1 MRDRS
6 QNSRKGK
13 PKAFDREKVKT
24 VEQWRAD
31 LDRDAADRKRGNWK
45 LLTRE
50 MSNSR
55 AFGSLSLSGMRV
67 VLAMLDKLSYPK
79 NDGKDR
85 KGVKYGGAYLEN
97 GGVFYLT
104 GNELKARYQMSDGA
118 IADGRR
124 EAWEKGFFDTLVTG
138 TVHHR
143 GEFQYSNRW
152 KDYPNGNYKPHNQ
165 PQPGQNVYSSI
176 SENLAAKN
184 AGKHAAKSAGY
195 AENGSPAKSAGCDAP
210 ISEFPAA
217 KNAGNY
223 NVTSA
228 AERSGAVT
236 GKRNDGTP
244 PRTEFRLYP
253 CTRRSGGPPN
263 NKPSEHREAEG
274 GTISPLDPKVLRMG
288 LPAKVIAHMKG
299 RGHLCTSAERHAF
312 NDVQLDFSSGVTL
325 HIRPTD
331 YELVSNGAGWTFHD
345 LEELN
350 YLLLVSVVGE
360 DNELSRITAQV
371 DEIMFDHRYGHHLRA
386 TKEHGEICL
395 GFAEDVRVWVRPD
408 SIRLARPG
416 HRNLTVTDPDRL
428 NKKLARRASDPIR
441 EPPQQACTDI
451 RP

>member
-1 MRDRS
+1 MKDRS
-6 QNSRKGK
+6 QKPRKDRS
-13 PKAFDREKVKT
+13 KAFDRKKVKT

-50 MSNSR
+50 MQNSR
-55 AFGSLSLSGMRV
+55 AFGSLSHSGMRV

-85 KGVKYGGAYLEN
+85 KGVKYGGTCLEN

-118 IADGRR
+118 IANGRR
-124 EAWEKGFFDTLVTG
+124 EAWEKGFFDTLATG

-143 GEFQYSNRW
+143 GEFQYANRW
-152 KDYPNGNYKPHNQ
+152 KNYPNGNYKPHDQ
-165 PQPGQNVYSSI
+165 PPPGKNVYSSI
-176 SENLAAKN
+176 RENLAAKN
-184 AGKHAAKSAGY
+184 AGRHAAKNAGY
-195 AENGSPAKSAGCDAP
+195 AENGSPAKSAGSDAP

-228 AERSGAVT
+228 AERSGADT
-236 GKRNDGTP
+236 AKRSEDVS
-244 PRTEFRLYP
+244 PRTEFHLFP
-253 CTRRSGGPPN
+253 STQPNGGPP

-288 LPAKVIAHMKG
+288 VPAKIIAHMKG
-299 RGHLCTSAERHAF
+299 RGHICTSAKRHAF
-312 NDVQLDFSSGVTL
+312 NDVQLDFSNEVTV

-360 DNELSRITAQV
+360 DNELSRIAAQV
-371 DEIMFDHRYGHHLRA
+371 DEIMFDHGYGHYLGA
-386 TKEHGEICL
+386 AKEHGDICL
-395 GFAEDVRVWVRPD
+395 GFAEDVRVWVRPG
-408 SIRLARPG
+408 SIRVARPG
-416 HRNLTVTDPDRL
+416 YRNLTVKDLDKL

-441 EPPQQACTDI
+441 EPSLQACNDI
-451 RP
+451 RF